1 METVSVFVDGP
12 QIDAISRGL
21 QDRVVSP
28 RELLRALL
36 KGRALQKATWYQSLA
51 AGDRERANWLYANV
65 RYDRLF
71 ELVTTQKKTVDSGT
85 EDSKV
90 DFLLVVDWLEEVLLG
105 KPDTIILVSGD
116 GDFLK
121 AVRIAKRQ
129 GIKVELV
136 ASTKGHYVSSSLL
149 LEAGD
154 NFTDLSE
161 LLDKISVPLA

>member
-21 QDRVVSP
+21 QNRVVSP
-28 RELLRALL
+28 RELLRVLL
-36 KGRALQKATWYQSLA
+36 KGRVLQKAVWYQSLA

-71 ELVTTQKKTVDSGT
+71 ELVTTQKKAVDSGT

-129 GIKVELV
+129 GIKVEV
-136 ASTKGHYVSSSLL
+136 AAWSKGHHVSASLMG
-149 LEAGD
+149 EAGD
-154 NFTDLSE
+154 NFIE
-161 LLDKISVPLA
+161 LAGLMDQITVPLA